1 MPWDTNWGFAIALT
15 SHLMQRHSRHVRTPF
30 IVTLLLG
37 ALGAPLAAQSMSGT
51 DSATHALNRLAFGP
65 RPGDAERVARQG
77 VMRWIDAQLDPQGI
91 PDDALAV
98 RERAFQINTLE
109 LRDLAQRFV
118 QARRERIARQRNAGP
133 DSMRMAE
140 EPRPGEL
147 LGLRRLGGELQQL
160 AVLRASMSERQLYE
174 VMVDFWTN
182 HFNVY
187 FAKGADRFLL
197 PSYIERTIR
206 PLALG
211 RFEDLLIA
219 TARSPAM
226 LFYLDNAQSVAPGSR
241 PPQLDRLERFRRIG
255 PRADSMAQRLEARMP
270 RGINEN
276 YARELLELHTLG
288 VDGGYTQKDVQEV
301 ARVFT
306 GWGIERPLDGAGFS
320 FREWAHDGGDKTVLG
335 VRVAGNRGM
344 QEGIDVLK
352 LLAQHHA
359 TMHHISAKLCAR
371 FVADDPP
378 DGCVDDAVAAWHE
391 SDGDIRAVLRA
402 IFHSPDFWSARAVR
416 AKVKTPL
423 EFVVSAVRAVGAV
436 PDTSLRLAQIVGRLG
451 QPLFLQSAPTG
462 YPETQADWVNSG
474 ALLQRM
480 NFAVGLASGRG
491 PGATVDLTGVLPTGN
506 VELLIHAVNDRLLGG
521 AMSEQTKKVL
531 RRELADVQNPE
542 QMRALAVGLAL
553 GGPEFQR
560 Q

>member
-1 MPWDTNWGFAIALT
+1 MGLT
-15 SHLMQRHSRHVRTPF
+15 SHRMTRHSRHVRTLF
-30 IVTLLLG
+30 ILPLLG
-37 ALGAPLAAQSMSGT
+37 AVLAASLPAQSLSRT
-51 DSATHALNRLAFGP
+51 DSAVHALNRLAFGP
-65 RPGDAERVARQG
+65 RPGDVQRLAREG
-77 VMRWIDAQLDPQGI
+77 VMRWIDAQLDPAALR
-91 PDDALAV
+91 DDALAA
-98 RERAFQINTLE
+98 RERAFQVHTLDVT
-109 LRDLAQRFV
+109 DLARRFV
-118 QARRERIARQRNAGP
+118 QARQERIRRQREAGGGGS
-133 DSMRMAE
+133 DSMPM
-140 EPRPGEL
+140 

-160 AVLRASMSERQLYE
+160 AVLRASVSERQLNE

-182 HFNVY
+182 HFNVF
-187 FAKGADRFLL
+187 FAKGANRFLL

-206 PLALG
+206 PRALG
-211 RFEDLLIA
+211 KFEDLLIA
-219 TARSPAM
+219 TAQSPAM

-241 PPQLDRLERFRRIG
+241 PPRLDRLERGARRLG
-255 PRADSMAQRLEARMP
+255 PRADSVMQRIAQRMP

-306 GWGIERPLDGAGFS
+306 GWGIDRPLAGAAFT
-320 FREWAHDGGDKTVLG
+320 FHEWAHDGGDKAVLG
-335 VRVAGNRGM
+335 VGFRGNRGM
-344 QEGIDVLK
+344 HEGIDLLK
-352 LLAQHHA
+352 MLAHHHA
-359 TMHHISAKLCAR
+359 TMHHVSAKLCAR

-378 DGCVDDAVAAWHE
+378 DGCIDDAVDAWHD

-402 IFHSPDFWSARAVR
+402 IFHSPDFWSPRAIR

-423 EFVVSAVRAVGAV
+423 EFVVSAVRAVGAT

-451 QPLFLQSAPTG
+451 QPLYLQAAPTG

-480 NFAVGLASGRG
+480 NFALGLASGRG
-491 PGATVDLTGVLPTGN
+491 PGVSADLAAVLPTGD
-506 VELLIHAVNDRLLGG
+506 VESLIRAIDERLLGG
-521 AMSEQTKKVL
+521 AMTEQTKKVL
-531 RRELADVQNPE
+531 RRELADTQNPE
-542 QMRALAVGLAL
+542 QARALAVGLAL